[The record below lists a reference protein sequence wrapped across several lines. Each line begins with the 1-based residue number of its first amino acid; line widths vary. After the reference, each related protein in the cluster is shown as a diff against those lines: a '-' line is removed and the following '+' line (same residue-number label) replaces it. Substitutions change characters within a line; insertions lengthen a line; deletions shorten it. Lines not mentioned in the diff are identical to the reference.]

1 MRYFNVSSTLK
12 SSVENVLKRRCI
24 QFSYTEEG
32 KIAIDMSGE
41 SFHKVVLRAKMEK
54 RQEEEGSPVPYIAEC
69 EMNDPVVEE
78 ETGTARVIVG

>member
-1 MRYFNVSSTLK
+1 
-12 SSVENVLKRRCI
+12 
-24 QFSYTEEG
+24 
-32 KIAIDMSGE
+32 MSGE

-78 ETGTARVIVG
+78 ETGTARIIVG